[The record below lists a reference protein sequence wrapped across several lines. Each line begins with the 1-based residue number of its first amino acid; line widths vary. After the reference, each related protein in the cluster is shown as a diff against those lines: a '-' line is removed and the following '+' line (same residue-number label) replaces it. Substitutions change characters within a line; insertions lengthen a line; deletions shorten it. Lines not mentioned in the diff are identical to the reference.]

1 MEQVFEQLGEGF
13 ERDGLGPASDKGVLR
28 ERMRSEA
35 RAPTRDA
42 LAVRPAW
49 RRIQGFGQG
58 QVHRAVL
65 VRAHACRLVR
75 CWQGCRLRAPRCWC
89 SVKPWSA
96 CASACLVTR
105 RAVSQPLPPG

>member
-1 MEQVFEQLGEGF
+1 MEKVFEQLGEGF

-49 RRIQGFGQG
+49 RRAQDCQ
-58 QVHRAVL
+58 RNVL
-65 VRAHACRLVR
+65 VRADACRLVR
-75 CWQGCRLRAPRCWC
+75 CWQWCRLRAPRC
-89 SVKPWSA
+89 
-96 CASACLVTR
+96 
-105 RAVSQPLPPG
+105 